1 MLHALSRA
9 NLATACVAV
18 ALFAAMHLTT
28 GRIEV
33 DDGKGWDGAE
43 YAAML
48 TEGLGQGTRVTEL
61 RPLVILL
68 NRPAYWITGDPLRA
82 FELMNFVYAFAL
94 ALGLLALMDRY
105 AASTWVKV
113 YAIATLFV
121 TIAMSRMPSYYPI
134 LIDLGAY
141 TIVTI
146 ALLAVLASR
155 RVVAMIACVVAALSR
170 EYAVAV
176 AAFGVVR
183 DLRRRTPLRTILGT
197 YAPAFVAWAGIRV
210 IVQYVWEGKGQL
222 RQADWLKNNAHLW
235 NDPFFAGLF
244 VYFLLTVGG
253 GIGILLAADARRAGR
268 FLRTEPEWL
277 AFLVPISLAG
287 AFGGPEMWR
296 YLACLAPALV
306 VLLTVVSRDW
316 SRLERVV
323 FFGAGAVLTMF
334 TQRPFATVTLSS
346 YFVEWFPYYV
356 AQHDVPAVAQVPL
369 MPSWGWRFVTVLL
382 ACWALAAVAA
392 PKGRA
397 PYIAGPDL
405 R

>member
-1 MLHALSRA
+1 MFHARRPVSRSH
-9 NLATACVAV
+9 LAIACAAL
-18 ALFAAMHLTT
+18 ALFGAMHLTT
-28 GRIEV
+28 GRIQV

-48 TEGLGQGTRVTEL
+48 TEGLGHGTRVTEL
-61 RPLVILL
+61 RPVVILL
-68 NRPAYWITGDPLRA
+68 NRPMYWITGDPVRA
-82 FELMNFVYAFAL
+82 FDLMNFAYAFAL

-105 AASTWVKV
+105 GASIWVKG
-113 YAIATLFV
+113 YAIATLSV

-146 ALLAVLASR
+146 ALLAVLGSR
-155 RVVAMIACVVAALSR
+155 RLVAMIACVAAALTR
-170 EYAVAV
+170 EYAIAV

-183 DLRRRTPLRTILGT
+183 DLRRRVPLRAIVWT
-197 YAPAFVAWAGIRV
+197 YAPAFVAWAGIRL
-210 IVQYVWEGKGQL
+210 IVQFIWEGKGPL

-235 NDPFFAGLF
+235 NDPFFAALF
-244 VYFLLTVGG
+244 VYFLLTVCGG
-253 GIGILLAADARRAGR
+253 LGILLAGDARRAGR
-268 FLRTEPEWL
+268 FLRSEPEWL

-306 VLLTVVSRDW
+306 VMLAVVSREW
-316 SRLERVV
+316 SGVQRVV

-334 TQRPFATVTLSS
+334 TQRPFATVTLAS
-346 YFVEWFPYYV
+346 YFADWFPYYV

-369 MPSWGWRFVTVLL
+369 MPQWGWRLVAVAL
-382 ACWALAAVAA
+382 ASWALAAVAA
-392 PKGRA
+392 PKVERL
-397 PYIAGPDL
+397 P
-405 R
+405 